1 MTSHRPVWTTAVP
14 DWADRIRCGDSII
27 PPLIFPDQAE
37 EGVAT
42 ATVVE

>member
-1 MTSHRPVWTTAVP
+1 MTHRPIWTTSCV

-27 PPLIFPDQAE
+27 PPPIFPDQAA

-42 ATVVE
+42 AAPVA